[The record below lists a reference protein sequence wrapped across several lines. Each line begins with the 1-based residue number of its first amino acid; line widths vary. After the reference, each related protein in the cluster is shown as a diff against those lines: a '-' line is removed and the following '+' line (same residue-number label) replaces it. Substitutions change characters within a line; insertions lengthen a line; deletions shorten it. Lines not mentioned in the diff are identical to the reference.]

1 MALSDNDKKLA
12 LNATLYIGGA
22 YGAYYFVIKP
32 ILEKLGLKQTE
43 DEAAQAKLQK
53 QGRDQFINDALTKPD
68 PKQTKKGKPTRP
80 EGQFAVWADQ
90 IYEYL
95 KYTKLDD
102 KKDLAFELLYKYFH
116 NDADI
121 ALLTKYFG
129 KRQEYGF
136 GFPVGNPKNLSEFV
150 TTNLSK
156 DQINRLNNAYLKSRM
171 KFRF

>member
-1 MALSDNDKKLA
+1 MALSESDKKLA
-12 LNATLYIGGA
+12 VNAALYIGGA
-22 YGAYYFVIKP
+22 YGAYYFIIKP
-32 ILEKLGLKQTE
+32 LLEKVGLKKTE
-43 DEAAQAKLQK
+43 AEEAQERLQK
-53 QGRDQFINDALTKPD
+53 AGREKFIVDTIKKPD
-68 PKQTKKGKPTRP
+68 TRQTAKGKPTRP
-80 EGQFAVWADQ
+80 EGQFAIWADQ

-102 KKDLAFELLYKYFH
+102 KKDLAFELLFKYFH

-129 KRQEYGF
+129 QRQEYAF
-136 GFPVGNPKNLSEFV
+136 GVPIGRPKNLSEFV

-156 DQINRLNNAYLKSRM
+156 EQINRLNNAFLKSKM

>member
-1 MALSDNDKKLA
+1 MNLSSADKDLA
-12 LNATLYIGGA
+12 VRAGLTIGGGVA
-22 YGAYYFVIKP
+22 VYFLVLKP
-32 ILEKLGLKQTE
+32 LLEKLGLKQTA
-43 DEAAQAKLQK
+43 DEKAQEKVQK
-53 QGRDQFINDALTKPD
+53 QGREKFIDDAIKKPN
-68 PKQTKKGKPTRP
+68 PKQTKGGKPTRP

-102 KKDLAFELLYKYFH
+102 KKDLAFALLFKYFH

-129 KRQEYGF
+129 KRQEYAF
-136 GFPVGNPKNLSEFV
+136 GLPVGNPKNLSEFV

-156 DQINRLNNAYLKSRM
+156 EQINRLNNAYLKSKM

>member
-1 MALSDNDKKLA
+1 MAFNNADKKLA
-12 LNATLYIGGA
+12 LNAALYIGGA
-22 YGAYYFVIKP
+22 YGAYYFVLKP
-32 ILEKLGLKQTE
+32 LLEKLGLKKTA
-43 DEAAQAKLQK
+43 DEEAQENLIKF
-53 QGRDQFINDALTKPD
+53 GRSKFITDAVKTK
-68 PKQTKKGKPTRP
+68 KPTRP

-121 ALLTKYFG
+121 ALITKYFG
-129 KRQEYGF
+129 KRQEYAF
-136 GFPVGNPKNLSEFV
+136 GIPVGSPKNLSEFV
-150 TTNLSK
+150 STNLSK
-156 DQINRLNNAYLKSRM
+156 DQINRLNNAYLRSKM